1 MAVCRDYRFVGITS
15 LQKLS
20 VCRDCRLEL
29 KIVSWQIYEKV
40 YENVYENGLT
50 VKLQIKI
57 SSIKIQ
63 NKQKKENEKC
73 QILMIR

>member
-1 MAVCRDYRFVGITS
+1 MQ
-15 LQKLS
+15 L
-20 VCRDCRLEL
+20 
-29 KIVSWQIYEKV
+29 YEKV

-63 NKQKKENEKC
+63 NKQKRRMKNA
-73 QILMIR
+73 RF

>member
-1 MAVCRDYRFVGITS
+1 M
-15 LQKLS
+15 
-20 VCRDCRLEL
+20 
-29 KIVSWQIYEKV
+29 QICEKV

-73 QILMIR
+73 QILMIRY

>member
-1 MAVCRDYRFVGITS
+1 M
-15 LQKLS
+15 
-20 VCRDCRLEL
+20 
-29 KIVSWQIYEKV
+29 QIYEKV

-73 QILMIR
+73 QILMTR